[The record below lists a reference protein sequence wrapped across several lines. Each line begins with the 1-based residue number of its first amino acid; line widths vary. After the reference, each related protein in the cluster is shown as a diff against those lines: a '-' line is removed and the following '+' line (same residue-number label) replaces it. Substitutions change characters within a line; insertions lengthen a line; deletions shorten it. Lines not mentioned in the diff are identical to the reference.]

1 MLRAKI
7 HRATVTG
14 CEPDYVGSLTVDADL
29 LAAVDIR
36 PNEAIWVYDIDN
48 GARFETYIIRGEAGS
63 GVMTLNGA
71 AAKLVEVGHKII
83 VACYAYIEQADL
95 DQHVAHVVVVDEHN
109 RPVQHLQYDS
119 VIEADEDARCV
130 AGSSP

>member
-1 MLRAKI
+1 MLRRMLRAKI

-14 CEPDYVGSLTVDADL
+14 CDPDYVGSLTVDADL

-48 GARFETYIIRGEAGS
+48 GVRFETYIIRGEAGS
-63 GVMTLNGA
+63 GVMMLNGA

-83 VACYAYIEQADL
+83 VACYAYVDHADV

-109 RPVQHLQYDS
+109 RPAQHFRYDS
-119 VIEADEDARCV
+119 VIEAAENATLI
-130 AGSSP
+130 